1 MFTIGL
7 VQQLRAVHVLF
18 VYVLSSSIISTTVT
32 PESTSP
38 QGLTEDKVR
47 FNVSVDSNI
56 SSSSMN
62 GLASIQVVSPSTAPL
77 GMTIVRGPDW

>member
-7 VQQLRAVHVLF
+7 VQQLRAIKFLF
-18 VYVLSSSIISTTVT
+18 MYVLSSSIISTTEA

-47 FNVSVDSNI
+47 LNVSVDSNI

-62 GLASIQVVSPSTAPL
+62 RLASIQAVSPSTAPL
-77 GMTIVRGPDW
+77 GMIIV